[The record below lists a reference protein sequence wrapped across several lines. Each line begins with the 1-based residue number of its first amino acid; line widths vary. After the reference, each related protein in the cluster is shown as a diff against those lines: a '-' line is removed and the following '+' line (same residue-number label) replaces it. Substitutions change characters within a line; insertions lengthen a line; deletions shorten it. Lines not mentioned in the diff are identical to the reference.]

1 MTAAHRYST
10 IRIGSGAVMRIL
22 HAIHDFLPRHAAGS
36 EIYAFHLC
44 RELAKH
50 HNVHV
55 LAAEYDPARPHGT
68 LTWRV
73 HEGLPV
79 IELVNNWEGSFADTW
94 RSPRLGAQLD
104 HVLRATQPDVLHV
117 HSLLN
122 LSFELPAM
130 ARARGIR
137 VAATLHDHSLACP
150 AGGQR
155 LHLQERTVCHE
166 IQPARC
172 ASCFSQSPFHTQ
184 MAVGGLSRAAGRGGR
199 WVGNTAR
206 WAARQAPRTAALFT
220 RRVLDHTQPVT
231 GADIG
236 ARLDHLHAV
245 FDAVQLF
252 VAPSASVADAHAR
265 LGLHRSKL
273 LVSDYGFVHRSL
285 RPTGGGS
292 LSPAP
297 SKPGRAVRVEGPI
310 RFGFVGTLVW
320 HKGVHV
326 LLEAVRRLPADQF
339 ELEIWGSLETFP
351 DYAMQLKALAQGLP
365 VRFGGAF
372 DNDDAAAVYDRFDVL
387 VVPSLWPENSPLVI
401 HEAFM
406 AGIPVVASRIGG
418 LPELVTDG
426 INGLLFD
433 PSSSASLANALRTL
447 VDWPERIAQMANR
460 VPLVKTI
467 EEDARDWERRYETLM
482 QEDLDSPAGLG

>member
-1 MTAAHRYST
+1 
-10 IRIGSGAVMRIL
+10 
-22 HAIHDFLPRHAAGS
+22 
-36 EIYAFHLC
+36 
-44 RELAKH
+44 
-50 HNVHV
+50 
-55 LAAEYDPARPHGT
+55 
-68 LTWRV
+68 
-73 HEGLPV
+73 
-79 IELVNNWEGSFADTW
+79 
-94 RSPRLGAQLD
+94 
-104 HVLRATQPDVLHV
+104 VLRATQPDVLHV

-137 VAATLHDHSLACP
+137 VAATLHDHSLTCP

-166 IQPARC
+166 IQPVRC
-172 ASCFSQSPFHTQ
+172 ASCFSRSPYHTQ

-206 WAARQAPRTAALFT
+206 WAARQAPRAAALFT
-220 RRVLDHTQPVT
+220 RRVLDRTQSVT
-231 GADIG
+231 EVEIG
-236 ARLDHLHAV
+236 ARLDHLRSV

-273 LVSDYGFVHRSL
+273 LVSDYGFIHQSL

-297 SKPGRAVRVEGPI
+297 SEPDRAARVEGPLALPLSPV
-310 RFGFVGTLVW
+310 RLGFVGTLVW

-326 LLEAVRRLPADQF
+326 LLEAARSLPADRY

-351 DYAMQLKALAQGLP
+351 DYAMQLKALAQDLP
-365 VRFGGAF
+365 VRFCGGF
-372 DNDDAAAVYDRFDVL
+372 KNGDGAAVYDRFDLL

-406 AGIPVVASRIGG
+406 ARIPVVAARIGG
-418 LPELVTDG
+418 IPELVTDG
-426 INGLLFD
+426 VNGVLYD
-433 PSSSASLANALRTL
+433 APSSASLANALRTL

-467 EEDARDWERRYETLM
+467 EEDARDWERRYQTLM